1 MQNKERKANFIDRKY
16 GDCAFLYIIE
26 AMLEYFVALSVAD
39 VYLVKIAAAT
49 GMSDQA
55 TAVLTSFVSLGCG
68 FQFLSI
74 FFFRSS
80 KVKKKATAGHVISQ
94 ILFTSPISF
103 RLPPVRG
110 R

>member
-1 MQNKERKANFIDRKY
+1 MQYKERKANFIDRKY

-74 FFFRSS
+74 FFFRSN
-80 KVKKKATAGHVISQ
+80 KVKKR
-94 ILFTSPISF
+94 
-103 RLPPVRG
+103 RLPG
-110 R
+110 T